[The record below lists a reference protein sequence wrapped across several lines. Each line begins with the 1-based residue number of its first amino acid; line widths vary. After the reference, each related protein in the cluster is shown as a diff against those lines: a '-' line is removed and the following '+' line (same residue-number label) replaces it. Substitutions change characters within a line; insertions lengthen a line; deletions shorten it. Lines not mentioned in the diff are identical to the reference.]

1 MKSTKAYVLGALI
14 IVMSIV
20 IIGLSVSYAYYIN
33 TIEEINP
40 GNQGV
45 SVTSGELTMN
55 FATSQS
61 INALSAGLIRDEDIT
76 KTTGG
81 ADYTAFSI
89 TFPNDSK
96 VDNAA
101 YSLFLTDTTMTSNFK
116 SSYVKW
122 ALYSA
127 DTEVAAGDFSG
138 VTLTSSTG
146 EDCSTKGVVCDA
158 SNISLRDNVAI
169 TKGTTTSY
177 KLYIWLSY
185 DETELQN
192 SLLEGTLSTKV
203 GFRAVS
209 K

>member
-1 MKSTKAYVLGALI
+1 MKSTKAYVLGSLI
-14 IVMSIV
+14 ITMSII

-33 TIEEINP
+33 TIEEVNP

-55 FATSQS
+55 FATTQTISTT
-61 INALSAGLIRDEDIT
+61 AAGLINDSDILT
-76 KTTGG
+76 S

-89 TFPNDSK
+89 TLPSSSK

-101 YSLFLTDTTMTSNFK
+101 YSLYLTDTSMSSNFK
-116 SSYVKW
+116 SSYLKW

-127 DTEVAAGDFSG
+127 DTQVASGNFSG
-138 VTLTSSTG
+138 VTLASSANADGTYNVS
-146 EDCSTKGVVCDA
+146 DIA
-158 SNISLRDNVAI
+158 LLDNVSI
-169 TKGTTTSY
+169 SKGTTTSY
-177 KLYIWLSY
+177 KLYVWLSY
-185 DETELQN
+185 DADTLQN
-192 SLLEGTLSTKV
+192 ELLEGSLSTKV